1 MLTSAPFVAIPL
13 TIIPLDWN
21 PVNRSTRMVEGI
33 LLIWM
38 PPLMGSVKLNLDG
51 CSLGNLGQLRI
62 RGMLMDHHGTLLKVF
77 FKTVGGV

>member
-1 MLTSAPFVAIPL
+1 
-13 TIIPLDWN
+13 
-21 PVNRSTRMVEGI
+21 MVEGI